1 MEEVKKTTKGLR
13 NERDLKELIKE
24 IFKGKKVEVYLF
36 GSRAKEK
43 HSESSD
49 FDLAFLSE
57 EDISKELTLL
67 RYILEE
73 SNFPYKVDLVELNRA
88 GYLKEIVLKEGRK
101 WL

>member
-1 MEEVKKTTKGLR
+1 MVVKRDIKAPEE
-13 NERDLKELIKE
+13 LKELLKE
-24 IFKGKKVEVYLF
+24 LFKGKKVKVYLF
-36 GSRAKEK
+36 GSRAKGN
-43 HSESSD
+43 HSQSSD

-73 SNFPYKVDLVELNRA
+73 GNFPYKVDVVDLSKA
-88 GYLKEIVLKEGRK
+88 GYLKEVVLKEGKR